1 MTGQPGIRF
10 GQKIG
15 GMRVLAG
22 MAVME
27 GFWELTGLP
36 QAGPIATI
44 NFMDYSSFMVR
55 FRMPCA
61 REHQARRTMD
71 MP

>member
-1 MTGQPGIRF
+1 M
-10 GQKIG
+10 
-15 GMRVLAG
+15 AG